1 MKSMTNTEIQYSPC
15 YFGCDIGTTTT
26 TITKRLND
34 STGSLSTIYAKSG
47 DNTSLLRNHAWCRN
61 DSTLSFGDKLFG
73 KDQSTVIKHN
83 KRFICR
89 SWFEIAEDI
98 RKYKFKIVSHN
109 GRCAYDIEYKESHTQ
124 TIHPKDVLRYELR
137 HLYKDMFLANDIK
150 PKYMCLT
157 VPSYSNIPYKRLL
170 CQTGTTLLS

>member
-1 MKSMTNTEIQYSPC
+1 MNSITNTDRHYSPC

-26 TITKRLND
+26 AITQRLND
-34 STGSLSTIYAKSG
+34 SSGSLSTIYAKSS
-47 DNTSLLRNHAWCRN
+47 DNTSLLRNDAWCKA
-61 DSTLSFGDKLFG
+61 DSTLSFGDNLFG
-73 KDQSTVIKHN
+73 KDKKTIIKHN

-89 SWFEIAEDI
+89 AWVEIAEDI
-98 RKYKFKIVSHN
+98 NKYEFKIVSHN
-109 GRCAYDIEYKESHTQ
+109 DRCAYDIECEQSHTR

-137 HLYKDMFLANDIK
+137 HLYKDMFVANEIR

-170 CQTGTTLLS
+170 CQTGTTILS